1 MGKNNKIQKSQQNIL
16 TLCYLPPLGILQA
29 ELKSVAVAAV
39 CYVSLAVPR
48 VSHADCW
55 RHFFLIYHNETMHR
69 LVLPVIHSV
78 LISTLLMSQ
87 TGDFQL
93 FRGWLLQ
100 CWTLKQLFCFSKV
113 GHCHLSASLWFHHL
127 VFYLMTVIVEGLNML
142 PLQIPPHQTA
152 CTKMYL
158 SLYFPWELK
167 KKIK

>member
-1 MGKNNKIQKSQQNIL
+1 MLSSSSGHFASRAQICGSGCCL
-16 TLCYLPPLGILQA
+16 LCQLSSAQGFTCRLL
-29 ELKSVAVAAV
+29 ET
-39 CYVSLAVPR
+39 
-48 VSHADCW
+48 
-55 RHFFLIYHNETMHR
+55 FFLIYHNETMHR

-167 KKIK
+167 KKKK